1 MPKAMVYFSCHN
13 SHFSL
18 FDYNS
23 PFHTMKKILLLS
35 LLSVLFV
42 RSYAQQIT
50 FTPQWM
56 PQSQFAGYYAEAGLD
71 VTIKHPAA
79 SYSSMSMLK
88 DGTADVI
95 TAELIRARWPTLQGT
110 A

>member
-23 PFHTMKKILLLS
+23 PLHTMKKILLLS

-42 RSYAQQIT
+42 RSYAR
-50 FTPQWM
+50 
-56 PQSQFAGYYAEAGLD
+56 LD
-71 VTIKHPAA
+71 VTIKHPTA
-79 SYSSMSMLK
+79 SYSSMNMLK
-88 DGTADVI
+88 DDTADVI